1 MCELSVRIALWII
14 NTRSI
19 FSLVLLKI
27 FWNFWNSSR
36 KKSTQKQ
43 PFSGVYKIDVLKKFA
58 NFTKKF
64 QCWSHFLKKSP
75 EIKRLQHRCFPVNSE
90 KLLTTSF
97 LPSTSGGVGVCL
109 LKCFTFRSLT
119 NSYLTVWSFSI
130 LIAKTICAISI
141 SCFSIFSIT
150 CFFY

>member
-1 MCELSVRIALWII
+1 MCELPFSTALWII

-19 FSLVLLKI
+19 FSLVLLVYTEAAILRCLQDACPEKI
-27 FWNFWNSSR
+27 R
-36 KKSTQKQ
+36 KLHREI
-43 PFSGVYKIDVLKKFA
+43 PVLE
-58 NFTKKF
+58 
-64 QCWSHFLKKSP
+64 SLLKKSP
-75 EIKRLQHRCFPVNSE
+75 EIKRLQHRCFPVNFE
-90 KLLTTSF
+90 KLLRTSF
-97 LPSTSGGVGVCL
+97 LPTTSGGVGVYL

-130 LIAKTICAISI
+130 LMAKTICAISI